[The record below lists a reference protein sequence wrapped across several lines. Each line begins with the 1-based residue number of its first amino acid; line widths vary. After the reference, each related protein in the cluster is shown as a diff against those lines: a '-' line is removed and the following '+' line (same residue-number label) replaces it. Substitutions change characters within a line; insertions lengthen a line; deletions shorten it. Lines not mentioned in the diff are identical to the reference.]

1 MNEKNLQKALKQG
14 DRKVFVVL
22 LELYGD
28 RLFRSAFLLCGKKN
42 VAEDLVQ
49 ETFLQAFR
57 SIKKFRGQSAV
68 YSWLHGILLNLNRKR
83 NRNIFR
89 LCFPD
94 RLPEIHDKSLEEKA
108 LPHDTEKISELIN
121 SSIQSLSLKHRE
133 VLIMFYYDHLSIA
146 EISMKVN
153 VSEGTIKSRLHYAR
167 ESLKKLLPQEL
178 NLFSS

>member
-1 MNEKNLQKALKQG
+1 M
-14 DRKVFVVL
+14 
-22 LELYGD
+22 
-28 RLFRSAFLLCGKKN
+28 
-42 VAEDLVQ
+42 
-49 ETFLQAFR
+49 
-57 SIKKFRGQSAV
+57 
-68 YSWLHGILLNLNRKR
+68 
-83 NRNIFR
+83 
-89 LCFPD
+89 
-94 RLPEIHDKSLEEKA
+94 PEIHDKSLEEKA

-133 VLIMFYYDHLSIA
+133 VLIMFYYDHYSIE

>member
-1 MNEKNLQKALKQG
+1 MET
-14 DRKVFVVL
+14 DYFVLHSYYAV
-22 LELYGD
+22 
-28 RLFRSAFLLCGKKN
+28 KN

-89 LCFPD
+89 LCFIVCLKFTIN
-94 RLPEIHDKSLEEKA
+94 RSKKA

-133 VLIMFYYDHLSIA
+133 VLIMFYYDHLSIE
-146 EISMKVN
+146 EISMK
-153 VSEGTIKSRLHYAR
+153 SKC
-167 ESLKKLLPQEL
+167 K
-178 NLFSS
+178 